1 VIEPLYRYTSI
12 PTVEQL
18 STYNATTRSVSIDV
32 DPAAGAYDILIGL
45 PTIHARSVTL
55 FLECTV
61 ALNSVQFRKWAAN
74 RTIDVFEAA
83 SGALVAGV
91 TLGYTS
97 TSTLGET
104 LDLRINKAVTLPG
117 TIIAWLCARA

>member
-1 VIEPLYRYTSI
+1 VIEPLYRYTSV
-12 PTVEQL
+12 PMVEQL
-18 STYNATTRSVSIDV
+18 STFDPIALSARIDV